1 MEIYAPQT
9 KILEDRTK
17 DRSRLF
23 EALFKGVSTGFGLL
37 LDEKWF
43 ENTLQTSRRQLVPFF
58 STISILNISTKVL
71 TTNPG
76 DTFVE
81 MFKMEIVEKKG
92 TSCRRLMSLDLD
104 HRTCLHNINLC
115 DTEFINSMPER
126 VQRSRQGYCRTG
138 SLEIHTILPCG

>member
-43 ENTLQTSRRQLVPFF
+43 ENTLQTAC
-58 STISILNISTKVL
+58 STVENLRLGSIKLLLLLSFDAKNNITHSH
-71 TTNPG
+71 P
-76 DTFVE
+76 
-81 MFKMEIVEKKG
+81 
-92 TSCRRLMSLDLD
+92 
-104 HRTCLHNINLC
+104 
-115 DTEFINSMPER
+115 P
-126 VQRSRQGYCRTG
+126 
-138 SLEIHTILPCG
+138 